1 MIVCLCSMERLK
13 PEFHKSRW
21 LEAIWEPGARI
32 YSLPGGID
40 MIDISGDGDA
50 RLITIDLGN
59 SIQDTARV
67 CLFSFELNKF
77 QDESLK
83 IK

>member
-1 MIVCLCSMERLK
+1 MERSK
-13 PEFHKSRW
+13 PEFHRSRW

-50 RLITIDLGN
+50 RLITADLGN
-59 SIQDTARV
+59 SIHDTARV
-67 CLFSFELNKF
+67 CPFLVFTSLLASFPFPVTFFS
-77 QDESLK
+77 
-83 IK
+83 